1 MRLITFGQL
10 HPLVD
15 AMVPVLSVLSVTQ
28 MLQRQKTVTVFGSAK
43 PTEGNPV
50 YEEAR
55 QLGRELARAGF
66 RLCNGGYEGI
76 MEASARGAK
85 SEGGQ
90 TIGITTKAFGCGANS
105 WIDQEFCEETH
116 ASRLGKLIELGD
128 AYVVLSGGTGTL
140 VELAT
145 VWEYRNKRL
154 ISEKPIVVIGD
165 FWRSFIEQMKE
176 MMRWEGGEPPTRYV
190 RPVENVGQCM
200 RILKE
205 QLREKG

>member
-1 MRLITFGQL
+1 
-10 HPLVD
+10 
-15 AMVPVLSVLSVTQ
+15 
-28 MLQRQKTVTVFGSAK
+28 MLERQKTVTVFGSAK

-55 QLGRELARAGF
+55 QLGRELAQAGF
-66 RLCNGGYEGI
+66 RLCNGGYSGI

-85 SEGGQ
+85 AEGGK
-90 TIGITTKAFGCGANS
+90 TVGITTKAFGCGANW
-105 WIDQEFCEETH
+105 WIDEEFCEETH
-116 ASRLGKLIELGD
+116 PHRLAKLIEFGD
-128 AYVVLSGGTGTL
+128 AYVVFSGGTGTL

-165 FWRSFIEQMKE
+165 FWRSFVEQMKE
-176 MMRWEGGEPPTRYV
+176 MMRWEDREASARYV
-190 RPVENVGQCM
+190 RPVDNVGECM

-205 QLREKG
+205 QLGEKGLR

>member
-1 MRLITFGQL
+1 M
-10 HPLVD
+10 D
-15 AMVPVLSVLSVTQ
+15 AMVLVLSVLSVTQ
-28 MLQRQKTVTVFGSAK
+28 MLQREKTVTVFGSAK
-43 PTEGNPV
+43 PKEGEPA

-66 RLCNGGYEGI
+66 RLCNGGYGGI

-85 SEGGQ
+85 SEGGK

-165 FWRSFIEQMKE
+165 FWRSFIEQMRE
-176 MMRWEGGEPPTRYV
+176 MMRWEDGEPPTRYV
-190 RPVENVGQCM
+190 RPVENVGECM
-200 RILKE
+200 GILKE
-205 QLREKG
+205 QLGEKGLS